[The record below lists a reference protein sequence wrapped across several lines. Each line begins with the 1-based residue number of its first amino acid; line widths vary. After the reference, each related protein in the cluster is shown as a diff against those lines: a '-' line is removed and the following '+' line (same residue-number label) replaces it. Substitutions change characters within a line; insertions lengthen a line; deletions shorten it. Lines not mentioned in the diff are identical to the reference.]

1 MKTGVGVSVVAI
13 KNCRGYRA
21 QRLARG
27 ASSPQKRLG
36 VILRKGLLGVNRLA
50 KKGLPILFQIR
61 VRERTGAAR
70 MPKPKN
76 LGRYRE
82 KGSGSIVFDL

>member
-1 MKTGVGVSVVAI
+1 MP
-13 KNCRGYRA
+13 
-21 QRLARG
+21 L
-27 ASSPQKRLG
+27 LG
-36 VILRKGLLGVNRLA
+36 DTERKGLLRVNRLA

>member
-1 MKTGVGVSVVAI
+1 
-13 KNCRGYRA
+13 
-21 QRLARG
+21 
-27 ASSPQKRLG
+27 
-36 VILRKGLLGVNRLA
+36 VNGLA

-76 LGRYRE
+76 LGRYTE